1 MIVAKENHTQRMID
15 KMDTPEGRNIYSQ
28 RLGIIETIFG
38 NIRTTKGL
46 DRFSLQGQAK
56 VNVQW
61 KLFCIVHNI
70 EKIKNY
76 GQMC

>member
-1 MIVAKENHTQRMID
+1 MID
-15 KMDTPEGRNIYSQ
+15 KMDTPEGRKIYSQ
-28 RLGIIETIFG
+28 RLGIIEPILG

-56 VNVQW
+56 VGAQW

-76 GQMC
+76 VQMC